1 MEIIDGQFHEPSP
14 PKELDAKFDAEVK
27 TLVDVEIAREALDC
41 VGVDKAL
48 AFADQRY
55 IDACVARY
63 PERFGGVVVFDHMA
77 DDLEDQIAIYRE
89 KPGCLAGRNLVA
101 NAATAELRP
110 EFNEGKFD
118 RYWAY
123 AEKHD
128 LPLFFSTHGWASV
141 MSLVAERHPNL
152 TMIIDHLGVSQSPV
166 SPPRPDK
173 WDQLDGL
180 LGLAKYPNVNV
191 KLCGSPLLSSEEYP
205 YHDVW
210 VHLHQV
216 FDAFGPERILW
227 ASDFTR
233 MRWLPSLAGGGGTR
247 YAPFKNWKYYS
258 DCLNY
263 LRDTNEISESD
274 KEWVLGKT
282 VRRVLRWND

>member
-14 PKELDAKFDAEVK
+14 PKTLDPQFGPDVER
-27 TLVDVEIAREALDC
+27 LVNVEIAREALDC

-48 AFADQRY
+48 AFASQEY
-55 IDACVARY
+55 IDACVERY
-63 PERFGGVVVFDHMA
+63 PERFAGVVIFDHMA
-77 DDLEDQIAIYRE
+77 EDLEEQVANYR
-89 KPGCLAGRNLVA
+89 KKQGNLGGRNLVA
-101 NAATAELRP
+101 DAATAELRP

-123 AEKHD
+123 AEKYD

-141 MSLVAERHPNL
+141 MSVVAERHPNL
-152 TMIIDHLGVSQSPV
+152 TMIIDHLGISQSPV
-166 SPPRPDK
+166 SPPRPEP
-173 WDQLDGL
+173 WDRLDGL

-191 KLCGSPLLSSEEYP
+191 KLCGVPLLSTEGYP
-205 YHDVW
+205 YNDAW
-210 VHLHQV
+210 PYLLKV
-216 FDAFGPERILW
+216 FAAFGPERILW

-233 MRWLPSLAGGGGTR
+233 MRWLPGRETR
-247 YAPFKNWKYYS
+247 YAPFKSWKYYC

-263 LRDTNEISESD
+263 LRETDEISESD

-282 VRRVLRWND
+282 LRRVLRWVD

>member
-14 PKELDAKFDAEVK
+14 PKELYPGLDDEMK
-27 TLVDVEIAREALDC
+27 TLINVEIAREALDC

-48 AFADQRY
+48 AFASQEY

-63 PERFGGVVVFDHMA
+63 PERFAGVVVFDHMA
-77 DDLEDQIAIYRE
+77 DDLEDQIANYRNH
-89 KPGCLAGRNLVA
+89 PGCLAGRNLVA

-118 RYWAY
+118 RYWEY
-123 AEKHD
+123 ADRYD
-128 LPLFFSTHGWASV
+128 LPLFFSTHGWAAA
-141 MSLVAERHPNL
+141 MGPVAERHPNL
-152 TMIIDHLGVSQSPV
+152 TIIIDHIGVSQSPV
-166 SPPRPDK
+166 SPPRPDP

-180 LGLAKYPNVNV
+180 LGLAKYPKVNV
-191 KLCGSPLLSSEEYP
+191 KLCGTPLLSSQGYP
-205 YHDVW
+205 YQDAW
-210 VHLHQV
+210 PHLHKV
-216 FDAFGPERILW
+216 FDAFGPDRILW

-233 MRWLPSLAGGGGTR
+233 MRWLPSLASGGGTR

-263 LRDTNEISESD
+263 LRDTDEISESD
-274 KEWVLGKT
+274 KEWVFGKT
-282 VRRVLRWND
+282 VRRVLRWPD

>member
-14 PKELDAKFDAEVK
+14 PKELDAKFDAEVR

-48 AFADQRY
+48 AFASQEY

-63 PERFGGVVVFDHMA
+63 PERFAGVLVFDHTA
-77 DDLEDQIAIYRE
+77 EDLEEQIASYRSR
-89 KPGCLAGRNLVA
+89 PGCLAGRNLVA

-118 RYWAY
+118 RYWAF
-123 AEKHD
+123 AEKYD

-141 MSLVAERHPNL
+141 MSTVAERHPGL
-152 TMIIDHLGVSQSPV
+152 TMIIDHLGISQSPV
-166 SPPRPDK
+166 SPPRDEP
-173 WDQLDGL
+173 WDRLDGL

-191 KLCGSPLLSSEEYP
+191 KLCGSPLLSSEPYP
-205 YHDVW
+205 YKDVW
-210 VHLHQV
+210 PHLHRV

-233 MRWLPSLAGGGGTR
+233 MRWLPTLEVGSGTR

-274 KEWVLGKT
+274 KEWVFGKT
-282 VRRVLRWND
+282 VRRVLRWED

>member
-1 MEIIDGQFHEPSP
+1 VEIIDGQFHEPSP
-14 PKELDAKFDAEVK
+14 PKPIDDEFDAA
-27 TLVDVEIAREALDC
+27 TSQLINVELAREAIDC

-48 AFADQRY
+48 AFASQPY
-55 IDACVARY
+55 IEACVARY
-63 PERFGGVVVFDHMA
+63 PERFAGVLVFDHLA
-77 DDLEDQIAIYRE
+77 DDLEEQIATYRS

-110 EFNEGKFD
+110 EFREGKFD
-118 RYWAY
+118 RYWSY
-123 AEKHD
+123 AEQYD

-141 MSLVAERHPNL
+141 MTEVAERHPGL

-166 SPPRPDK
+166 SPPRAEPWDK
-173 WDQLDGL
+173 LDGL
-180 LGLAKYPNVNV
+180 LSLAKYPNVHV
-191 KLCGSPLLSSEEYP
+191 KLCGAPLLSSEPYP
-205 YHDVW
+205 YKDVW
-210 VHLHQV
+210 PYLHRV
-216 FDAFGPERILW
+216 FEAFGAQRILW

-233 MRWLPSLAGGGGTR
+233 MRWLPSLQAADTR
-247 YAPFKNWKYYS
+247 YAPFKDWKYYS

-282 VRRVLRWND
+282 VRRVLRWQD